1 MFHVFTGNLAND
13 GYRLGRQIDL
23 EMDLDIPRSRA
34 RDPLVRTGSACG
46 AAWRHCPPVGPSLHA
61 VAALCSLV
69 AKVVLEARMIKDQLM
84 NRGSFIHFLTFLS
97 FVDSCTLFFAIIDHI
112 WNTDLDLVFLGNSLW
127 PEKGSFISSD
137 RLIDQIPFPS
147 PEFVSYVFALLAFA
161 VRFSDVFWGANKCL
175 AFLISL
181 QLIANGIHALLAFC
195 GASVLY
201 KYLIFITCLYTLFG
215 KPMFSF
221 FEMKSCIDRSAC
233 SLFRCKWI
241 AFGLFTS

>member
-1 MFHVFTGNLAND
+1 MLNVFTGNLAND

-61 VAALCSLV
+61 IAALCSLV

-84 NRGSFIHFLTFLS
+84 NRGNLINSHAFSLFNHLYKKWFFLL
-97 FVDSCTLFFAIIDHI
+97 DHI
-112 WNTDLDLVFLGNSLW
+112 WNSDLDLIFLGNSLW
-127 PEKGSFISSD
+127 PEKGSFISAD
-137 RLIDQIPFPS
+137 RLIDQTPFPS
-147 PEFVSYVFALLAFA
+147 PEFVSYIFALLAFA
-161 VRFSDVFWGANKCL
+161 VRCSDVFWGANKCL

-181 QLIANGIHALLAFC
+181 QLIANGVHALLAFC

-201 KYLIFITCLYTLFG
+201 KYLFLNLF
-215 KPMFSF
+215 FYLCAVS
-221 FEMKSCIDRSAC
+221 
-233 SLFRCKWI
+233 
-241 AFGLFTS
+241 